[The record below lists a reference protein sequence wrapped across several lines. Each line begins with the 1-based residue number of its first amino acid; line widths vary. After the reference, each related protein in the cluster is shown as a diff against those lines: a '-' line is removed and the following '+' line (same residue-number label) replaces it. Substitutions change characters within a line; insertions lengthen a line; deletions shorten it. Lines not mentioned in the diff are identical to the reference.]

1 MRKKSPSSFAVR
13 TVILF
18 QGVLTLVLLVCGLGY
33 GFSIS
38 KPIPSILAMAA
49 LSGAAVVGLI
59 TRKWWALIPAAFLI
73 IVLGFSA
80 LLMIGVSSPWM
91 PGIEFYLLVFLG
103 IVMLIPIATIVV
115 SLMTTGKRG

>member
-1 MRKKSPSSFAVR
+1 MRKESPSSFAVR

-18 QGVLTLVLLVCGLGY
+18 QGVLTIVLLVSGLGY

-91 PGIEFYLLVFLG
+91 PGIEFYLLVFFG

-115 SLMTTGKRG
+115 SLMTPGKRG

>member
-1 MRKKSPSSFAVR
+1 
-13 TVILF
+13 
-18 QGVLTLVLLVCGLGY
+18 LGY